1 MTHSTHRPG
10 IRALHLLIPLALLA
24 GCSVSDADERSH
36 AGQTQEAEGDVAKWS
51 SSGINDVKGVPMA
64 TLQGAIK
71 QRLAGKRPSVVGEE
85 AWQHT
90 KRLYARFQE
99 SPLWFDKGGLDKERV
114 RAGLRRAL
122 DV

>member
-64 TLQGAIK
+64 TV
-71 QRLAGKRPSVVGEE
+71 S
-85 AWQHT
+85 QHLGHDSINT
-90 KRLYARFQE
+90 TVSLYVH
-99 SPLWFDKGGLDKERV
+99 LDRTSM
-114 RAGLRRAL
+114 RAAADAMGQILG
-122 DV
+122 